1 MCGAEN
7 EICLDRELNCL
18 AFHLHFFTV
27 SNAKTL
33 LLDLYGD
40 LRGGLSVVV
49 LGGFLKEEYEV
60 VCKGDYEITFREG
73 NEVRS

>member
-27 SNAKTL
+27 SSAKTL

-40 LRGGLSVVV
+40 LGGSRCLL
-49 LGGFLKEEYEV
+49 LGSFLKEEYEV
-60 VCKGDYEITFREG
+60 VCKGDY
-73 NEVRS
+73 